1 MTIDKVENALDTL
14 SKALLVVAAIAMLG
28 LLAIVLLD
36 VTLRYA
42 INQPVQGTLQ
52 IVSFY
57 CMGPLVFFS
66 FSYVEYEK
74 RHVAISILTDVL
86 SAKLQR
92 WISIFSGTAGFI
104 YLCYFTYHAIH
115 EAIKKTRIFE
125 ASTTLNFDI
134 HVWIV
139 RWVPPIGIGLMA
151 LMLLVGTLKVISNS
165 QKDT

>member
-1 MTIDKVENALDTL
+1 MTIDKVENALDGL
-14 SKALLVVAAIAMLG
+14 SKVLLVVAAIAMLG

-66 FSYVEYEK
+66 FAYVEHEK
-74 RHVAISILTDVL
+74 RHVAISILTDTL
-86 SAKLQR
+86 APKLQR
-92 WISIFSGTAGFI
+92 WIGIFTGSAGFL

-115 EAIKKTRIFE
+115 EAIKKTKIFE

-139 RWVPPIGIGLMA
+139 RWVPPIGIGLLA
-151 LMLLVGTLKVISNS
+151 LMLLVGTIRLITNV

>member
-1 MTIDKVENALDTL
+1 MTLDKVENTLDSF

-66 FSYVEYEK
+66 FAYVEHEK

-92 WISIFSGTAGFI
+92 WTSIFSGAAGFF
-104 YLCYFTYHAIH
+104 YLCYFTYNAIH

-139 RWVPPIGIGLMA
+139 RWVPPIGMGLMA
-151 LMLLVGTLKVISNS
+151 LMLLVGTLKIISNA
-165 QKDT
+165 QKET